1 MSHGPND
8 QATQWLLDKMHDPH
22 VSLRH
27 RIECAKTLLE
37 IHPEEFRI
45 RWVRDPRDESVVT
58 LKVVDG
64 GIPAEQHPP
73 RLADPDQNHIADNH
87 SPARLNYSF
96 GCALRGLETIRETG
110 RTTVR
115 SL

>member
-73 RLADPDQNHIADNH
+73 RLAVPDQDHIADN
-87 SPARLNYSF
+87 PRLN
-96 GCALRGLETIRETG
+96 
-110 RTTVR
+110 
-115 SL
+115 

>member
-58 LKVVDG
+58 LKSLTVG
-64 GIPAEQHPP
+64 SLLSSIRQGS
-73 RLADPDQNHIADNH
+73 RLLIT
-87 SPARLNYSF
+87 SI
-96 GCALRGLETIRETG
+96 IRD
-110 RTTVR
+110 
-115 SL
+115 